1 MEEIWKPI
9 RNHENFYLVSNWGR
23 VKRLSTRSKRKDGK
37 NYKRPEKILKPY
49 KNEKGYLMVDLDNNC
64 KGQIVHR
71 LVAEAFI
78 PNTDNKPQVNHIDGN
93 KENNVVDNLE
103 WCTNKENCE
112 HAIRTKLHTF
122 ESISKP
128 IAMLDDDFNIIK
140 IYNSSREARRDGY
153 IHASSVANGK
163 RKKCGGYYWKYIWY
177 SLFPPLNR
185 C

>member
-9 RNHENFYLVSNWGR
+9 RNHENFYLVSNLGR
-23 VKRLSTRSKRKDGK
+23 VKRLSTTFKRKDGK

-78 PNTDNKPQVNHIDGN
+78 PNIDNKPQVNHIDGN

-112 HAIRTKLHTF
+112 HAIKTKLHRF

-163 RKKCGGYYWKYIWY
+163 RKKCGGYYWKYI
-177 SLFPPLNR
+177 
-185 C
+185 